1 MTQYKKEKIKLLK
14 DFAINLKENEIAY
27 LMGLETEIAVDNY
40 VKQLFL
46 DRLG

>member
-1 MTQYKKEKIKLLK
+1 MTQYKKEKIALLK
-14 DFAINLKENEIAY
+14 DFAIYLNENEKAY
-27 LMGLETEIAVDNY
+27 MMSLKTEIAVDNY